1 VKKNSLILTLFLF
14 PLFIFANKPLVY
26 DCFIFFNELELLEIR
41 LNELYDEVDHFVLV
55 ESIETFRGNVK
66 PLYFQENKHLFKK
79 FEDKIIHVV
88 LRANI
93 PTNDPWDR
101 EKFQRNQIIR
111 GLKKCKLDDIIMI
124 SDVDEIPRREMIG
137 IIKER
142 IFENPA
148 SPITCL
154 QKMYKIN
161 FNREYPEMWKG
172 TTAITFGSLLKK
184 TPEQLRRRKRYRAP
198 TLDDAGWHFSSMG
211 NHAQYVTK
219 LESFSHSEEDIPK
232 FKTVD
237 HYEMERESYQWVP
250 IDDSY
255 PQYIQ
260 DNVDFYK
267 ERGLVESKPE

>member
-1 VKKNSLILTLFLF
+1 MKKLILTLFLF
-14 PLFIFANKPLVY
+14 PLFLSANRPLVY
-26 DCFIFFNELELLEIR
+26 DCFIFFNELDLLEIR
-41 LNELYDEVDHFVLV
+41 LNELYDDVDHFVLI

-111 GLKKCKLDDIIMI
+111 GLNGCKLDDIVMI
-124 SDVDEIPRREMIG
+124 SDVDEIPRHEMIE
-137 IIKER
+137 IIKQR
-142 IFENPA
+142 IFENPL

-172 TTAITFGSLLKK
+172 TTAIAFHSLLKT
-184 TPEQLRRRKRYRAP
+184 TPEQLRRRKRHRCP
-198 TLDDAGWHFSSMG
+198 VLEDAGWHFSSMG
-211 NHAQYVTK
+211 DYNQYVTK
-219 LESFSHSEEDIPK
+219 LESFSHSEEDIPQ
-232 FKTVD
+232 FKTVEY
-237 HYEMERESYQWVP
+237 YETAKKSFQWVP
-250 IDDSY
+250 IDESY
-255 PQYIQ
+255 PQCIQ
-260 DNVDFYK
+260 DNRDFYREK
-267 ERGLVESKPE
+267 GLIEDNH